1 MQSVVRLSSPH
12 KVNLASRNFRLPG
25 APDHKYLGTLSLLF
39 GGGALDDESRGANW
53 SPSQNLK
60 GSAKYRPN
68 FVNSWWKAS
77 AAETS
82 VSDRNQEVMGK

>member
-25 APDHKYLGTLSLLF
+25 ARDHKYLGTLSLLF
-39 GGGALDDESRGANW
+39 GGGALDDESRGANR
-53 SPSQNLK
+53 SPSQNLR
-60 GSAKYRPN
+60 GQLN
-68 FVNSWWKAS
+68 TGNVVNSWWKAS